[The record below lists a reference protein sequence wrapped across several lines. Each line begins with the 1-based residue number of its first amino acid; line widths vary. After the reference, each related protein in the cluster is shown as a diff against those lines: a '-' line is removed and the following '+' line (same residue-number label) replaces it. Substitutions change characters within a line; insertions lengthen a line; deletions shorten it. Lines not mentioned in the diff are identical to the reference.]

1 MAEITALILAAGF
14 SRRLGQPKKDVR
26 LPSGRSLLQHAISTA
41 TAAGFDVAVTLAAVQ
56 DLGPAVRVIAVPDPS
71 EGMSASL
78 RAGVAE
84 LQQQADVEGI
94 LVMLLD
100 QYRLTP
106 TDLTALA
113 DTWRS
118 TGRQIAAAR
127 YNGVVGVP
135 AIFGRSHF
143 HLLAAAKGDAG
154 ARDFLR
160 RDHPTIPTVDLPHA
174 AIDLDTP
181 ADVPD
186 AHA

>member
-26 LPSGRSLLQHAISTA
+26 LPTGQSLLQHAITTA
-41 TAAGFDVAVTLAAVQ
+41 TAAGLDVAVTLAAVE

-84 LQQQADVEGI
+84 LEHEPDVHGI

-106 TDLTALA
+106 ADLTTLA

-118 TGRQIAAAR
+118 TSCQIAAAR

-154 ARDFLR
+154 AREFLR
-160 RDHPTIPTVDLPHA
+160 RNHPTLPTVDLPHA
-174 AIDLDTP
+174 AIDLDTS

-186 AHA
+186 VHS